1 MAWMDHQKDSTD
13 AHRPAL
19 QTLIDQSVQLDPS
32 AVSSTYIGGDLG
44 TPAPT
49 TESKGSQLPVWDS
62 EPPFPTFVSD
72 VDMQHSADKRSR
84 DSPDSTLKPEH
95 NSLKTSGVAVAT
107 NEEPITGGTSAV
119 AASAASQSDAE
130 PPTVRWNVREKAE
143 VRTTMWR
150 FRHST
155 PAWKLKICINAMK
168 VRPLELSSLAK
179 ETGVKFASVEL
190 VEMVVCCL
198 EEIAAEIKKDESKDS
213 CAASSSHSQKVDQDK
228 ATQQATS
235 KSSVTTVAE

>member
-1 MAWMDHQKDSTD
+1 MHID
-13 AHRPAL
+13 PAL

-62 EPPFPTFVSD
+62 EPPFPTFVSN
-72 VDMQHSADKRSR
+72 VNMHHSADKRSR

-95 NSLKTSGVAVAT
+95 KSLKTSGVAVAT

-119 AASAASQSDAE
+119 TASAASRSDIE
-130 PPTVRWNVREKAE
+130 PQTVRC
-143 VRTTMWR
+143 RTTMWR
-150 FRHST
+150 FHHGT
-155 PAWKLKICINAMK
+155 PAWKLKTCINAMK
-168 VRPLELSSLAK
+168 VRPLEMSSLAK

-190 VEMVVCCL
+190 VEMAVCCI
-198 EEIAAEIKKDESKDS
+198 EEITAEIKKDKSKTRVLHPLHT
-213 CAASSSHSQKVDQDK
+213 ARRQIRIELR
-228 ATQQATS
+228 S
-235 KSSVTTVAE
+235 KRLLNLE